1 MPRISEHVG
10 IEHKPKLGGG
20 GPGKIPHRHGY
31 GGGDDGD
38 HGQPDD
44 FVSPKD
50 RLRRYRIGM
59 AAAIVAFSTFFV
71 GMALS
76 YLIRLGTTQW
86 NPDLHKSVRDSH
98 ALALPYTRLF
108 INSLVLVLSSITLE
122 LARRGLLAKSEFAE
136 MGIAPP
142 KFKTELPWLGITVV
156 LGFAFLFGQL
166 LVWNILRH
174 QGIYLNSNTRS
185 SFFYILTGAH
195 ALHLAG
201 GLLVSLWASLS
212 SSTRARFESRQ
223 IVIEVTAWYWNFMGV
238 LWIFIFAL
246 LHFSKG

>member
-10 IEHKPKLGGG
+10 IERKPKLGGG

-38 HGQPDD
+38 HGEPDD

-59 AAAIVAFSTFFV
+59 AAAIIAFSAFFI

-76 YLIRLGTTQW
+76 YIARLGTFHWDPAIGQ
-86 NPDLHKSVRDSH
+86 SVRDSRP
-98 ALALPYTRLF
+98 LSLPYTRLF
-108 INSLVLVLSSITLE
+108 INSLVLIASSVTLE
-122 LARRGLLAKSEFAE
+122 LARRGLLAKAEFTV

-156 LGFAFLFGQL
+156 LGLAFLIGQV
-166 LVWNILRH
+166 LVWNIMRE
-174 QGIYLNSNTRS
+174 QGVYMSSNTRS
-185 SFFYILTGAH
+185 GFFYMLTGAH
-195 ALHLAG
+195 AVHLAG
-201 GLLVSLWASLS
+201 GLLVLLWACIANSM
-212 SSTRARFESRQ
+212 RRRFESRQ
-223 IVIEVTAWYWNFMGV
+223 IAIEVTAWYWHFMSV
-238 LWIFIFAL
+238 LWILIFGL
-246 LHFSKG
+246 LHFSRG

>member
-10 IEHKPKLGGG
+10 IERKPKLGGG

-38 HGQPDD
+38 HGEPDD

-59 AAAIVAFSTFFV
+59 AAAIVAFSTFFI

-76 YLIRLGTTQW
+76 YLFRLGASKW
-86 NPDLHKSVRDSH
+86 DPDLNKSVYDSRV
-98 ALALPYTRLF
+98 LALPYTRLF
-108 INSLVLVLSSITLE
+108 INSLILVISSITLD
-122 LARRGLLAKSEFAE
+122 LARRGLLAKSEFAV

-142 KFKTELPWLGITVV
+142 RFKTELPWLGITLV
-156 LGFAFLFGQL
+156 LGFAFLAGQV

-185 SFFYILTGAH
+185 SFFYMLTGAH
-195 ALHLAG
+195 ATHLAG
-201 GLLVSLWASLS
+201 GLLVLLWAALA
-212 SSTRARFESRQ
+212 TFIRKRFETRQ
-223 IVIEVTAWYWNFMGV
+223 MVVEVTAWYWHFMGV
-238 LWIFIFAL
+238 LWILIFAL
-246 LHFSKG
+246 LHFSRV